1 MRFWFIGLAFC
12 VAGCASTPLSPE
24 EISRLEMVASR
35 LKPPATLS
43 GNFSIVDQR
52 KPNATKDE
60 FDLTGWAGGFS
71 CALGVTQL
79 GDINFAA
86 DRIARLEN
94 ALAEAFPG
102 KSGPLIVR
110 RYDIYLNQEAE
121 AKAVGWAAASASV
134 GGYGA
139 PGTPD
144 MKSPNIWRAPK
155 CGRDRMQS
163 GWFDPS
169 DLTNNYPPF
178 TVEIDVNVFGQDYSV
193 SAAESSEINI
203 AYFAIMRIVHSP
215 LLHAMLQTTMDKGNS
230 RLIKAIQAKSSPKT
244 D

>member
-35 LKPPATLS
+35 LKPAATLS
-43 GNFSIVDQR
+43 GTFSIVDQR
-52 KPNATKDE
+52 KRDATKYNVN
-60 FDLTGWAGGFS
+60 LTGLAGGFS
-71 CALGVTQL
+71 CLDGVLQL
-79 GDINFAA
+79 GDSVFAA

-94 ALAEAFPG
+94 TLAEAFPG
-102 KSGPLIVR
+102 QPSPLIVR

-121 AKAVGWAAASASV
+121 SRALGWAAASGSV
-134 GGYGA
+134 GIYSSPGMKDVKA
-139 PGTPD
+139 PQV
-144 MKSPNIWRAPK
+144 WRTPK
-155 CGRDRMQS
+155 CGRDRMHS

-169 DLTNNYPPF
+169 DLTNNFPPI
-178 TVEIDVNVFGQDYSV
+178 TVEIDINVFGQDYSV
-193 SAAESSEINI
+193 TAANTSEMHI
-203 AYFAIMRIVHSP
+203 AYLGVGASP
-215 LLHAMLQTTMDKGNS
+215 AFNAMLQTTMDKANS